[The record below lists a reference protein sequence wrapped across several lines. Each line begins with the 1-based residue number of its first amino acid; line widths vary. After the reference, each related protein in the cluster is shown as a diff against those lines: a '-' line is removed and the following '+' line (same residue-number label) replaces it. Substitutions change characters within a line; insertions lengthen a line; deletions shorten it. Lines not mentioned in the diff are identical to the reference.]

1 MKTVLILTASTG
13 AGHNQAAQN
22 LKTEFE
28 KQDIHV
34 EVVDMFKATS
44 KSMNVILED
53 GYKLLATKL
62 PKAYGVI
69 YRSSDKRYFNRL
81 FSSNFFIATELRVK
95 RVIRKTQPSLVIS
108 THPFGAPVMGNLKSK
123 GKTSVPFIQIVTD
136 FKAHYTYVH
145 PNVDAY
151 ITASEYTKQSLVIR
165 GIAAHR
171 IFTYGIPTKAV
182 FQKTNP
188 RLFSEDK
195 PFELLVMGGSMGLK
209 PMELSV
215 MALLKSPDK
224 LKLTV
229 VCGQNENLLN
239 TLKSK
244 CRDAIDS
251 GHLKLLGYVDN
262 IHELMEEADVIVTKP
277 GGLTTTE
284 AINKCIP
291 MIIPFAIPGQEQ
303 ENTSFLVEHQMAIE
317 VNNIDEL
324 NAHIRTLIDNPEN
337 YQQMV
342 NNMVA
347 LSKSY
352 SLEHIIT
359 MAMQMIDA
367 DKQTQ
372 VSSGKARANHDKKR
386 LV

>member
-22 LKTEFE
+22 LKVEFE
-28 KQDIHV
+28 KRNVHV

-69 YRSSDKRYFNRL
+69 YRGSDKRYFNRL
-81 FSSNFFIATELRVK
+81 FSSNFLIATELRIK
-95 RVIRKTQPSLVIS
+95 KVIRKTKPALVIS

-123 GKTSVPFIQIVTD
+123 GKVTVPFIQIVTD

-145 PNVDAY
+145 PCVDAY
-151 ITASEYTKQSLVIR
+151 ITASEYTKQSLVMR

-171 IFTYGIPTKAV
+171 VFAYGIPTKAV
-182 FQKTNP
+182 FQKMKP
-188 RLFSEDK
+188 RLFSDDK

-215 MALLKSPDK
+215 MALLKSPDR

-229 VCGQNENLLN
+229 VCGQNDTLLS

-244 CRDAIDS
+244 CQDAIRS
-251 GHLKLLGYVDN
+251 GHLNLLGYVDN

-324 NAHIRTLIDNPEN
+324 NAHIRALIDHPEN

-342 NNMVA
+342 ENMMA

-352 SLEHIIT
+352 SLEHIIS
-359 MAMQMIDA
+359 MSMQMIDKEQQSA
-367 DKQTQ
+367 P
-372 VSSGKARANHDKKR
+372 SNGKSRGIQRKSD
-386 LV
+386 